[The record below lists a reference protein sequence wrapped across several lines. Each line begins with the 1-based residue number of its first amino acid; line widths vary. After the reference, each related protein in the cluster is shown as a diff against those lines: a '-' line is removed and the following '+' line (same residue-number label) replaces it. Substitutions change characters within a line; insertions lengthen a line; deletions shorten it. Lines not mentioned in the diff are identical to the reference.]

1 MNKEKKLPKNEIDT
15 LWNVFVE
22 YHFLI
27 AIMTFLSVILSVIYA
42 VWIYKPVYSATALV
56 QIGKENKGLIMPAEE
71 VESKLLEKYE
81 IYINPNKSL
90 PKISAI
96 KILKRSKGIIR
107 FTAQGEHQEKL
118 KKYLKEQINVLSLE
132 HNISLDEFVKENSE
146 NLTKSINSVKQTRA
160 EFQKIKTDVDISDKK
175 ISTFTNENQA
185 LINMYM
191 IKMLR
196 DDMSLERNYK
206 RLITYNKEVSK
217 YKKHLLKTRTFSTH
231 IIDNVVMQQ
240 KSVTPS
246 KGIIVVIGLISGL
259 FFSLLIAFF
268 LSFLATRRE

>member
-1 MNKEKKLPKNEIDT
+1 MNEEKKLSKNEIDT

-22 YHFLI
+22 HRFLI
-27 AIMTFLSVILSVIYA
+27 AIMTFLSVVLSIIYA
-42 VWIYKPVYSATALV
+42 IWIYKPVYSATALV
-56 QIGKENKGLIMPAEE
+56 QIGKENKELIMPTEK
-71 VESKLLEKYE
+71 VEAKLLEKYE

-96 KILKRSKGIIR
+96 KVLKRSKGIIR
-107 FTAQGEHQEKL
+107 FTAQGEHKEKL

-146 NLTKSINSVKQTRA
+146 NLTKSINNIKQTRI
-160 EFQKIKTDVDISDKK
+160 ELQKIQTDVDISDKK

-191 IKMLR
+191 IKMLK
-196 DDMSLERNYK
+196 DDMSLERKHK

-217 YKKHLLKTRTFSTH
+217 YKKYLLKTKTFSTH
-231 IIDNVVMQQ
+231 IIDKVVMQQ

-246 KGIIVVIGLISGL
+246 KGMIIIIGLISGL
-259 FFSLLIAFF
+259 MFSLLIAFF

>member
-1 MNKEKKLPKNEIDT
+1 MTKEKNLPKNEIDT

-22 YHFLI
+22 YRFLI
-27 AIMTFLSVILSVIYA
+27 AIMTFLSVVLSIIYA
-42 VWIYKPVYSATALV
+42 IWIYKPVYSATALV
-56 QIGKENKGLIMPAEE
+56 QIGKENKELIMPTEK
-71 VESKLLEKYE
+71 VEAKLLEKYE

-96 KILKRSKGIIR
+96 KVLKRSKGIIR
-107 FTAQGEHQEKL
+107 FTAQGEHKEKL

-146 NLTKSINSVKQTRA
+146 NLTKSINNIKQTRI
-160 EFQKIKTDVDISDKK
+160 ELQKIQTDVDISDKK

-191 IKMLR
+191 IKMLK
-196 DDMSLERNYK
+196 DDMSLERKHK

-217 YKKHLLKTRTFSTH
+217 YKKYLLKTKTFSTH
-231 IIDNVVMQQ
+231 IIDKVVMQH

-246 KGIIVVIGLISGL
+246 KGMIIIIGLISGL
-259 FFSLLIAFF
+259 MFSLLIAFF